1 MGEKKLIC
9 TMLVIVLSRTHMCVN
24 IHETVLEG
32 FSRGKDT
39 WGGGEGKSQ
48 SPCNCFIK

>member
-32 FSRGKDT
+32 FSRT
-39 WGGGEGKSQ
+39 LGEGEKGNPRAHVTVS
-48 SPCNCFIK
+48 